1 MRSFLASVSGR
12 GEREGDE
19 GLARTRGGD
28 DADLFATCLRFPLIA
43 ICDFNKYLFALS
55 FGRCLR
61 FPQELLYNTTCKLHT
76 KEYMQ

>member
-1 MRSFLASVSGR
+1 MKGR
-12 GEREGDE
+12 CDR
-19 GLARTRGGD
+19 AAGD

-55 FGRCLR
+55 SGRCLR